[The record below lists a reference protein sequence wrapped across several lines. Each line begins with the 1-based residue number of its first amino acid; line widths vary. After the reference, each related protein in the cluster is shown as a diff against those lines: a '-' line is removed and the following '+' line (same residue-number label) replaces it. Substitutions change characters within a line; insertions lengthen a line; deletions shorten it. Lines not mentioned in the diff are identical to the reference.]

1 MSASPGEQVDREK
14 AKLDRLWAKYADQGL
29 LDEGI
34 DQEGFTSF
42 RGGFVEEVNPDG

>member
-14 AKLDRLWAKYADQGL
+14 AELDRLWAKYADQGL

-42 RGGFVEEVNPDG
+42 QGATVREVRPED